1 MKAHGY
7 TRRVLARQLAV
18 LGVGLGAAWWLRDH
32 YLFPKPVVEFLGG
45 KRDTG
50 WLPLPD
56 PAGLVELTAH
66 VAGIPIPVV
75 VDSGAQFSAIDR
87 NLAQRLGL
95 KEAALP
101 MLAFGVS
108 GQPSLTHTVALDLTI
123 GALQVRGVRAATL
136 ELLSLSAVIRRP
148 FAMLIGRDVLR
159 ALTADIDWPNRRVRL
174 VAPEAFS
181 PAPDAT
187 VARAHSQGGALMA
200 PVRIEGSAPIDVMV
214 DTGATSEIALS
225 QATAQALGL
234 LFGRPITVGR
244 SVSLGGLGEDK
255 IVQVA
260 KVEFAGHT
268 LSDVEVQVFT
278 PSVPGPLPAGLL
290 GVGVLKHY
298 RVGLDLG
305 AGVLWLSGPL
315 VARPQHLPGA
325 HAVLGRR

>member
-7 TRRVLARQLAV
+7 TRRVLARQLAL
-18 LGVGLGAAWWLRDH
+18 LGLGLGAAWWLRER
-32 YLFPKPVVEFLGG
+32 YLFPKPVVEFVGG
-45 KRDTG
+45 ARETG

-56 PAGLVELTAH
+56 PGGLVELTAH

-95 KEAALP
+95 KAAALP
-101 MLAFGVS
+101 LLAFGVS

-136 ELLSLSAVIRRP
+136 ELLTLSGAIRRP

-159 ALTADIDWPNRRVRL
+159 ALIADIDWPNGRVRL
-174 VAPEAFS
+174 LAPEAFS
-181 PAPDAT
+181 PPPDAT
-187 VARAHSQGGALMA
+187 VVRAHSQGGALMT
-200 PVRIEGSAPIDVMV
+200 PIRIEGSAPVEVMV

-225 QATAQALGL
+225 EKTARALGL
-234 LFGRPITVGR
+234 LSGRPVAVGR
-244 SVSLGGLGEDK
+244 SVSLGGLGQDR
-255 IVQVA
+255 IVHAA
-260 KVEFAGHT
+260 KVAFAGHT

-278 PSVPGPLPAGLL
+278 PSMPGPLPAGLL

-305 AGVLWLSGPL
+305 AGVLWLSGPMA
-315 VARPQHLPGA
+315 ARPSHRPGA
-325 HAVLGRR
+325 HAVLRGG